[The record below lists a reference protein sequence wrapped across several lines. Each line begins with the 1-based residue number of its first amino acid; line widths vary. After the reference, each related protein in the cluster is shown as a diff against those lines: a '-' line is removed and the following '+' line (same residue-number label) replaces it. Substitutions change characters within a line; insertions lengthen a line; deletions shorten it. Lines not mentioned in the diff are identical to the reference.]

1 MGYIFIYSGSALLIS
16 FEINPILK
24 EVNRAEPEY
33 MNMHP
38 PPRAQFRT
46 QLVNS
51 LVHRHVTTGA
61 FCMCN
66 SPIKVIQDC

>member
-1 MGYIFIYSGSALLIS
+1 MGYIFIYSSSARLIS

-24 EVNRAEPEY
+24 EVNREEPEY

-38 PPRAQFRT
+38 PQFRT

-51 LVHRHVTTGA
+51 LVRRLVTTGA
-61 FCMCN
+61 FLH
-66 SPIKVIQDC
+66 V